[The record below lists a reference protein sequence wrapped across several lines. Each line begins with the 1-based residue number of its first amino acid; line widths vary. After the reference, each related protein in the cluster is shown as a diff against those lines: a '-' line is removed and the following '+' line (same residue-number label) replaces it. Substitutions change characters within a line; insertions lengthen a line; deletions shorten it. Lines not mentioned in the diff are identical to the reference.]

1 MQFINTRPD
10 QRAKALSLFLR
21 QHGVKVIELPLLT
34 LVEKP
39 LTVAETAVLQ
49 TIDRYQVVV
58 LVSEAAV
65 KYGLARLATLV
76 KLTELSKKITWV
88 AVGDKTANYFNQTWQ
103 QLTELPAPTVI
114 FPDEK
119 RAQNNEGLLNLPV
132 IQALGKGDYLQ
143 VWRGIGGRELL
154 ADTLAAKGVQVH
166 LLNLY
171 QRVLP
176 SATTH
181 AFAVWQQTQTQTH
194 NQPIIVLISSLTA
207 WQNWQQLTANTQMV
221 ANCYYLVLQSRIAQ
235 QMLLQQA
242 SLNIT
247 IIPDLMP
254 ATILQALTTHQ

>member
-21 QHGVKVIELPLLT
+21 QHGVKVIDLPLLA

-39 LTVAETAVLQ
+39 LTVAERAVLQ
-49 TIDRYQVVV
+49 SIDRYQVVV

-65 KYGLARLATLV
+65 KYGLARLTTLV
-76 KLTELSKKITWV
+76 KLTEMSKNITWV

-114 FPDEK
+114 FPSEK
-119 RAQNNEGLLNLPV
+119 STQNNEGLLNLPV
-132 IQALGKGDYLQ
+132 IQALGTGDYLQ

-154 ADTLAAKGVQVH
+154 ADTLAAKGMQVH

-176 SATTH
+176 SATTQ
-181 AFAVWQQTQTQTH
+181 AFAVWQQTQSP
-194 NQPIIVLISSLTA
+194 NQRIVVLISSLTA
-207 WQNWQQLTANTQMV
+207 WQNWQQLTADTEMV
-221 ANCYYLVLQSRIAQ
+221 ASCYYLVLQSRIAE

-242 SLNIT
+242 NLNIT

>member
-21 QHGVKVIELPLLT
+21 QHGVKVIDLPLLA

-39 LTVAETAVLQ
+39 LTVAERAVLQ
-49 TIDRYQVVV
+49 SIDRYQVVV

-65 KYGLARLATLV
+65 KYGLARLTTLV
-76 KLTELSKKITWV
+76 KLTEMSKKIVWV

-103 QLTELPAPTVI
+103 QLSELPAPTVI
-114 FPDEK
+114 FPHEK
-119 RAQNNEGLLNLPV
+119 HAQNNEGLLNLPV
-132 IQALGKGDYLQ
+132 IQALGTGDCLQ

-166 LLNLY
+166 LLNFY

-176 SATTH
+176 SATTQ
-181 AFAVWQQTQTQTH
+181 AFAVWQQTQSH
-194 NQPIIVLISSLTA
+194 NQPIVVLISSLTA
-207 WQNWQQLTANTQMV
+207 WQNWQQLTADNEMV
-221 ANCYYLVLQSRIAQ
+221 ASCYYLVLQSRIAE

-242 SLNIT
+242 NLNIT

-254 ATILQALTTHQ
+254 ATILQALTPCQ

>member
-21 QHGVKVIELPLLT
+21 QHGVTVTELPLLA

-39 LTVAETAVLQ
+39 LTVTEQAVLQ

-88 AVGDKTANYFNQTWQ
+88 AVGDKTANYFNHTWQ
-103 QLTELPAPTVI
+103 QLTKSPPPTVI
-114 FPDEK
+114 FPSEK
-119 RAQNNEGLLNLPV
+119 RKQNNEGLLNLPV

-176 SATTH
+176 SATTQ
-181 AFAVWQQTQTQTH
+181 AFAVWQQTQTH
-194 NQPIIVLISSLTA
+194 NQPIVVLISSLTA
-207 WQNWQQLTANTQMV
+207 WQNWQQLTANTEM
-221 ANCYYLVLQSRIAQ
+221 AASCYYLVLQSRIAE

-242 SLNIT
+242 NLNIT
-247 IIPDLMP
+247 IIPDLLP

>member
-21 QHGVKVIELPLLT
+21 QHGIEVIDLPLLA

-39 LTVAETAVLQ
+39 LTVAERAVLQ
-49 TIDRYQVVV
+49 SIDRYQVVV

-65 KYGLARLATLV
+65 KYGLARLVTLV
-76 KLTELSKKITWV
+76 KLTELSKNITWV

-103 QLTELPAPTVI
+103 QLTELPAPTII

>member
-21 QHGVKVIELPLLT
+21 QHGVAVIDLPLLA

-39 LTVAETAVLQ
+39 LTVAERAVLQ
-49 TIDRYQVVV
+49 SIDRYQVVV

-65 KYGLARLATLV
+65 KYGLARLTTLV
-76 KLTELSKKITWV
+76 KLTEMSKNITWV

-103 QLTELPAPTVI
+103 QLSELPAPTVI
-114 FPDEK
+114 FPHEK
-119 RAQNNEGLLNLPV
+119 HAQNNEGLLNLPV

-143 VWRGIGGRELL
+143 IWRGIGGRELL

-181 AFAVWQQTQTQTH
+181 AFAVWQQTQTH

-207 WQNWQQLTANTQMV
+207 WQNWQQLTAGTEM
-221 ANCYYLVLQSRIAQ
+221 AASCYYLVLQSRIAE
-235 QMLLQQA
+235 QMLLRQA
-242 SLNIT
+242 NLNIT
-247 IIPDLMP
+247 IIPDLLP

>member
-21 QHGVKVIELPLLT
+21 QHGVTVIELPLLT

-39 LTVAETAVLQ
+39 MTVAEQAGLQ
-49 TIDRYQVVV
+49 SIDRYQVVV

-103 QLTELPAPTVI
+103 QLSELPAPTVI
-114 FPDEK
+114 FPHEK
-119 RAQNNEGLLNLPV
+119 HAQNNEGLLNLPV
-132 IQALGKGDYLQ
+132 IQALGTGDYLQ

-154 ADTLAAKGVQVH
+154 ADTLTAKGVQVH

-181 AFAVWQQTQTQTH
+181 AFAVWQQTQTH

-207 WQNWQQLTANTQMV
+207 WQNWQQLTLGTEMA
-221 ANCYYLVLQSRIAQ
+221 ASCYYYLVLQSRIAE

-242 SLNIT
+242 NLNIT

-254 ATILQALTTHQ
+254 TTILQALTLCQ

>member
-21 QHGVKVIELPLLT
+21 QHGVKVIELPLLA

-88 AVGDKTANYFNQTWQ
+88 AVGDKTTNCFNQTWQ

>member
-1 MQFINTRPD
+1 M
-10 QRAKALSLFLR
+10 LSLFLR
-21 QHGVKVIELPLLT
+21 QHGITVTELPLLA

-39 LTVAETAVLQ
+39 LTVTETAVLQ
-49 TIDRYQVVV
+49 SIDHYQVVV

-65 KYGLARLATLV
+65 KYGLAMLATLV

-103 QLTELPAPTVI
+103 QLTELPPPTII

-154 ADTLAAKGVQVH
+154 ADTLAAKDVQVH

-176 SATTH
+176 STTTQT
-181 AFAVWQQTQTQTH
+181 FAIWQQTQSH

-242 SLNIT
+242 NLNIT

>member
-10 QRAKALSLFLR
+10 HRAKALSLFLR
-21 QHGVKVIELPLLT
+21 QHGVKVIELPLLA

-39 LTVAETAVLQ
+39 LTVAEWAVLQ
-49 TIDRYQVVV
+49 SIDRYQVVV

-65 KYGLARLATLV
+65 KYGLARLAALV
-76 KLTELSKKITWV
+76 KLTELSNKIVWV
-88 AVGDKTANYFNQTWQ
+88 AVGDKTANYFKQTWQ

-114 FPDEK
+114 FPGEK
-119 RAQNNEGLLNLPV
+119 RAQNNEGLLNLPI

-154 ADTLAAKGVQVH
+154 VDTLTAKGVQVH

-176 SATTH
+176 SETTQ
-181 AFAVWQQTQTQTH
+181 AFAVWQQTQSH

-207 WQNWQQLTANTQMV
+207 WQNWQQLTANTEMV
-221 ANCYYLVLQSRIAQ
+221 ASCYYLVLQSRIAE
-235 QMLLQQA
+235 QMLLQQTN
-242 SLNIT
+242 LNIT

-254 ATILQALTTHQ
+254 ATILQALTLCQ

>member
-10 QRAKALSLFLR
+10 HRAKPLSLFLR
-21 QHGVKVIELPLLT
+21 QHGVKVIDLPLLT

-39 LTVAETAVLQ
+39 MTVAEQAVLQ
-49 TIDRYQVVV
+49 SIDRYQVVV

-103 QLTELPAPTVI
+103 QLSELPAPTVI
-114 FPDEK
+114 FPHEK
-119 RAQNNEGLLNLPV
+119 HAQNNEGLLNLPV
-132 IQALGKGDYLQ
+132 IQALGKGDCLQ

-176 SATTH
+176 SATTQ
-181 AFAVWQQTQTQTH
+181 AFAVWQQTQSH

-207 WQNWQQLTANTQMV
+207 WQNWQQLTANTEM
-221 ANCYYLVLQSRIAQ
+221 AASCYYLVLQSRIAE

-242 SLNIT
+242 NLNIT

-254 ATILQALTTHQ
+254 ATILHALTTHQ

>member
-10 QRAKALSLFLR
+10 QRAKAISLFLR
-21 QHGVKVIELPLLT
+21 QHGVEVIELPLLT

-39 LTVAETAVLQ
+39 LTVAERAVLQ
-49 TIDRYQVVV
+49 TIERYQVVV

-76 KLTELSKKITWV
+76 KLTELSKKIKWV
-88 AVGDKTANYFNQTWQ
+88 AVGDKTANYFKHTWH

-114 FPDEK
+114 FPDER

-154 ADTLAAKGVQVH
+154 ADRLAAKGVQVD

-171 QRVLP
+171 QRILP
-176 SATTH
+176 STTTQ
-181 AFAVWQQTQTQTH
+181 AFAVWQQKQSH
-194 NQPIIVLISSLTA
+194 NQPIVILISSLTA
-207 WQNWQQLTANTQMV
+207 WQNWQQLTAGTEM
-221 ANCYYLVLQSRIAQ
+221 AASCYYLVLQSRIAE

-247 IIPDLMP
+247 IIPDLLP
-254 ATILQALTTHQ
+254 ATILQALTTRQ

>member
-10 QRAKALSLFLR
+10 QRAKTLSLFLH

-39 LTVAETAVLQ
+39 LTVAERAVLQ
-49 TIDRYQVVV
+49 SIDRYQVVV

-65 KYGLARLATLV
+65 TYGLARLATLV

-88 AVGDKTANYFNQTWQ
+88 AVGDKTANHFKQTWQ

-114 FPDEK
+114 FPHEK
-119 RAQNNEGLLNLPV
+119 HAQNNEGLLNLPI

-176 SATTH
+176 SATTQ
-181 AFAVWQQTQTQTH
+181 AFAVWQQTQSH
-194 NQPIIVLISSLTA
+194 KQPIVVLISSLTA
-207 WQNWQQLTANTQMV
+207 WQNWQQLTANTEM
-221 ANCYYLVLQSRIAQ
+221 AASCYYLVLQSRIAE

-242 SLNIT
+242 NLNIT

-254 ATILQALTTHQ
+254 ATILHALTTHQ

>member
-10 QRAKALSLFLR
+10 QRAKTLSLFLH

-39 LTVAETAVLQ
+39 LTVAERAVLQ
-49 TIDRYQVVV
+49 SIDRYQVVV

-65 KYGLARLATLV
+65 TYGLARLATLV
-76 KLTELSKKITWV
+76 ELTELSKKITWV

-103 QLTELPAPTVI
+103 QLTDLPAPTVT
-114 FPDEK
+114 FPGEK
-119 RAQNNEGLLNLPV
+119 HAQNNEGLLNLPA

-154 ADTLAAKGVQVH
+154 ADILAAKGVQVH

-176 SATTH
+176 SATTQ
-181 AFAVWQQTQTQTH
+181 AFAVWQQTQSH
-194 NQPIIVLISSLTA
+194 NQPIVVLISSLTA
-207 WQNWQQLTANTQMV
+207 WQNWQQLTANTEM
-221 ANCYYLVLQSRIAQ
+221 AASCYYLVLQSRIAE
-235 QMLLQQA
+235 QMLLPQA
-242 SLNIT
+242 NLNIT

-254 ATILQALTTHQ
+254 TTILQALTLCQ

>member
-10 QRAKALSLFLR
+10 QRAKTLSLFLH
-21 QHGVKVIELPLLT
+21 QHGVAVIDLPLLT

-39 LTVAETAVLQ
+39 LTVAERAVLQ
-49 TIDRYQVVV
+49 SIDRYQVVV

-65 KYGLARLATLV
+65 KYGLA
-76 KLTELSKKITWV
+76 WV

-103 QLTELPAPTVI
+103 QLTELPAPTVT
-114 FPDEK
+114 FPGEK

-132 IQALGKGDYLQ
+132 IQSLGKGDYLQ

-154 ADTLAAKGVQVH
+154 ADTLTAKGVQVH

-176 SATTH
+176 SATTQ
-181 AFAVWQQTQTQTH
+181 AFAVWQQTQSH
-194 NQPIIVLISSLTA
+194 NQPIVVLISSLTA
-207 WQNWQQLTANTQMV
+207 WQNWQQLTAGTDMV
-221 ANCYYLVLQSRIAQ
+221 ASCYYLVLQSRIAE

-242 SLNIT
+242 NLNIT

>member
-10 QRAKALSLFLR
+10 HRAKPLSLFLR
-21 QHGVKVIELPLLT
+21 QHGVKVIDLPLLT

-39 LTVAETAVLQ
+39 MTVAEQAGLQ
-49 TIDRYQVVV
+49 SIDRYQVVV

-103 QLTELPAPTVI
+103 QLTELPPPTII

-154 ADTLAAKGVQVH
+154 ADTLAAKDVQVH

-176 SATTH
+176 STTTQT
-181 AFAVWQQTQTQTH
+181 FAIWQQTQSH

-207 WQNWQQLTANTQMV
+207 WQNWQQLTAGTEMV
-221 ANCYYLVLQSRIAQ
+221 ASCYYLVLQSRIAE
-235 QMLLQQA
+235 QMLLQHA
-242 SLNIT
+242 NLNIT

>member
-10 QRAKALSLFLR
+10 HRAKALSLFLR
-21 QHGVKVIELPLLT
+21 QHGVKVIDLPLLA

-39 LTVAETAVLQ
+39 LTVAEWAVLQ
-49 TIDRYQVVV
+49 SIDRYQVVV

-65 KYGLARLATLV
+65 KYGLARLAALV
-76 KLTELSKKITWV
+76 KLTELSNKIVWV
-88 AVGDKTANYFNQTWQ
+88 AVGDKTANYFKQTWQ

-119 RAQNNEGLLNLPV
+119 RAQNNEGLLNLPI

-143 VWRGIGGRELL
+143 IWRGIGGRELL
-154 ADTLAAKGVQVH
+154 VDTLTAKGVQVH

-176 SATTH
+176 SETTQ
-181 AFAVWQQTQTQTH
+181 AFAVWQQTQSH

-207 WQNWQQLTANTQMV
+207 WQNWQQLTAGTEMA

-242 SLNIT
+242 NLNIT

>member
-171 QRVLP
+171 QRILP
-176 SATTH
+176 SATTQ
-181 AFAVWQQTQTQTH
+181 AFAVWQQTQSH
-194 NQPIIVLISSLTA
+194 NQPIVVLISSLTA
-207 WQNWQQLTANTQMV
+207 WQNWQQLANTQMV
-221 ANCYYLVLQSRIAQ
+221 ANCYYLVLQSRIAE

-242 SLNIT
+242 NLNIT

-254 ATILQALTTHQ
+254 ATILQALTTRQ

>member
-21 QHGVKVIELPLLT
+21 QHGVAVIDLPLLA

-49 TIDRYQVVV
+49 KIDRYQVVV

-65 KYGLARLATLV
+65 KYGLARLVTLV

-88 AVGDKTANYFNQTWQ
+88 AVGDKTANYFKQTWQ
-103 QLTELPAPTVI
+103 QLTDLPAPTVT

-119 RAQNNEGLLNLPV
+119 LAQNNEGLLNLPI
-132 IQALGKGDYLQ
+132 IQALSKGDYLQ

-154 ADTLAAKGVQVH
+154 ADTLTAKGVQVH

-176 SATTH
+176 SATTQ
-181 AFAVWQQTQTQTH
+181 AFAVWQQTQSH
-194 NQPIIVLISSLTA
+194 NQPVIILISSLTA
-207 WQNWQQLTANTQMV
+207 WQNWQQLTANTEM
-221 ANCYYLVLQSRIAQ
+221 AASCYYLVLQSRIAE
-235 QMLLQQA
+235 QMLLPQA
-242 SLNIT
+242 NLNIT